1 MVHTKNVFEDSLF
14 QTQKKFHYRIY
25 FNYLNIVNPLHLS
38 VLLFSFFPCCRAFI
52 EEKLGSKYVENSTV
66 EFAKSFEET
75 SPSTPIF
82 FILSPGVNPLKD
94 VEALGE
100 KLGFTADKHNF
111 HNVSLGQGQ
120 EVVAEGAM
128 EVAARE
134 GHWVV
139 LQNIHLVKKWLP
151 TLEKNLEK
159 YADGSNINYRVFM
172 SAEPAAT
179 SSAHIIPQGILESS
193 IKITNE
199 PPTGMQANLHKALT
213 NFNQETL
220 EQCGKEAEF
229 KVILFALCY
238 FHAVVAERRKFG
250 PQGWNKVYPFN
261 VGDLTISV
269 FVLYNYLEA
278 NSKVPW
284 EDLRYLFGEIMYGGH
299 ITDDWDRRLCNTYLE
314 ELLQPDL
321 VSTRQ

>member
-1 MVHTKNVFEDSLF
+1 M
-14 QTQKKFHYRIY
+14 
-25 FNYLNIVNPLHLS
+25 
-38 VLLFSFFPCCRAFI
+38 
-52 EEKLGSKYVENSTV
+52 
-66 EFAKSFEET
+66 
-75 SPSTPIF
+75 
-82 FILSPGVNPLKD
+82 KD
-94 VEALGE
+94 VENLGE
-100 KLGFTADKHNF
+100 KLGFTAENHNF

-120 EVVAEGAM
+120 EVVAEKAM
-128 EVAARE
+128 EVAAKE

-139 LQNIHLVKKWLP
+139 LQNVHLVKKWLP
-151 TLEKNLEK
+151 MLEKNLEK
-159 YADGSNINYRVFM
+159 HSDGANTKYRVFM

-179 SSAHIIPQGILESS
+179 PAAHIIPQGILESS

-199 PPTGMQANLHKALT
+199 PPTGMQANLHKALS

-250 PQGWNKVYPFN
+250 PQGWNKIYPFN

-314 ELLQPDL
+314 ELLQPEL
-321 VSTRQ
+321 VSAT